1 MKYLKLSLLA
11 ASLVF
16 SQGALAHGDGYLD
29 TQATPHGGQ
38 LRMAGIYHYELVV
51 AKDSKGVNENPVVVY
66 LTDHAGTKI
75 PAAGATGTAT
85 ILAGKLKATATL
97 KPDGDNRMK
106 GFAKY
111 ASAPDMKVVVSIT
124 PPGKQSE
131 QARFTPL
138 TVTQEEHMDHKH

>member
-11 ASLVF
+11 ASLAF
-16 SQGALAHGDGYLD
+16 SQGALAHGDEYLD
-29 TQATPHGGQ
+29 TQAAPHGGQ

-66 LTDHAGTKI
+66 LTDHAGAKI
-75 PAAGATGTAT
+75 ATAGAAGTAT

-111 ASAPDMKVVVSIT
+111 ASTPDMKVVVSIT
-124 PPGKQSE
+124 PPGRQAE

-138 TVTQEEHMDHKH
+138 AVTQAEHMDHKH